1 MLKNYSCARI
11 LDGFQLVCF
20 LLNSLTNRNE
30 FDLLLVRRSFSM
42 EDQDRKKIILTLRW
56 TAIIVTSY
64 LILFGKGRVTDLHL
78 SNILIFIY
86 LLSNILLTFFPKRWF
101 SNLRLFYPLVLFD
114 TCVVS
119 FGMYLSEKMT
129 TDFYLVFF
137 LIIIFAS
144 ISRNFKLLMI
154 IGGITALLY
163 GVLLYSWGLLTN
175 EESSS
180 YTLRIPFIFIMTA
193 FYGYIVQTLTKEKR
207 HELTVSEDKYRGL
220 FENANDGIILLRNPQ
235 LQIADVNRE
244 VEKAIQY
251 TKGELLQKEVFD
263 LFGPEEAEKARDYFK
278 EVAEKGGGRT
288 DHLSLRKKDGAS
300 LEVDFSI
307 KRIDLGDE
315 SFYQIIFRDLTEQR
329 KLEKKIRESKRNLEA
344 IFDGIR
350 DQLSIQAPDYRIL
363 RVNRPVVEKYQT
375 TFEKLINRKCYEAY
389 FKRSEPCERCPVS
402 VSIKTKQ
409 PASSVM
415 KISEDQATLQI
426 FSYPIVDEKGKLLSV
441 IEYVKD
447 ITEEQRL
454 QEQLI
459 QSEKLAGI
467 GVLASGVA
475 HEINNPLSGII
486 GMAEIAL
493 EEEDPSK
500 KISYLTD
507 ILDCGQRINEIVK
520 GLRSYSRAAKK
531 EEFGQV
537 DLNGVL
543 EESLKM
549 VQLATKASSV
559 EVIKEFQTSERIQAN
574 IGEIQQVFTNLITNA
589 FQAMDG
595 KGGKLVLATRAS
607 EDFVE
612 VRISDNGM
620 GIPQK
625 YINQIFDAFF
635 TTKNPG
641 EGTGLGLNIVYRIVN
656 KYEGTIDVESR
667 EQMGTTFTI
676 KFPIRRVEG

>member
-1 MLKNYSCARI
+1 MLKDYSCVRI

-20 LLNSLTNRNE
+20 LLNSLTNRNK
-30 FDLLLVRRSFSM
+30 FDLSLIRRSFRM
-42 EDQDRKKIILTLRW
+42 EDQDRKRIILTLRW

-64 LILFGKGRVTDLHL
+64 LILFGKGRVTDLRL

-101 SNLRLFYPLVLFD
+101 SNLKLFYPLVLFD

-207 HELTVSEDKYRGL
+207 HELTISEDKYRGL

-244 VEKAIQY
+244 VEKATQY

-263 LFGPEEAEKARDYFK
+263 LFAPEEAEKARDYFK
-278 EVAEKGGGRT
+278 EVAEKEGGRT

-300 LEVDFSI
+300 LEVDLSI

-363 RVNRPVVEKYQT
+363 RVNRPVVEKYQI

-389 FKRSEPCERCPVS
+389 FRRSEPCERCPVS
-402 VSIKTKQ
+402 VSIETKQ

-415 KISEDQATLQI
+415 KISEDHATLQI

-507 ILDCGQRINEIVK
+507 ILECGQRINEIVK
-520 GLRSYSRAAKK
+520 GLRSYSRAAKR

-559 EVIKEFQTSERIQAN
+559 EVIKEFQTSEKIQAN
-574 IGEIQQVFTNLITNA
+574 MGEIQQVFTNLITNA

-595 KGGKLVLATRAS
+595 KGGKLVLATRS
-607 EDFVE
+607 LEDFVE
-612 VRISDNGM
+612 VKISDNGM

-676 KFPIRRVEG
+676 KFPARRVEG

>member
-1 MLKNYSCARI
+1 
-11 LDGFQLVCF
+11 
-20 LLNSLTNRNE
+20 
-30 FDLLLVRRSFSM
+30 M
-42 EDQDRKKIILTLRW
+42 EDQDRKRIILILRW

-64 LILFGKGRVTDLHL
+64 LILFSKGRVTDLHL

-86 LLSNILLTFFPKRWF
+86 LLSNVVLSFFPKRWF
-101 SNLRLFYPLVLFD
+101 SNLKLFYPLVLFD
-114 TCVVS
+114 TGVVS

-144 ISRNFKLLMI
+144 ISRNFKLLMV

-163 GVLLYSWGLLTN
+163 GVLLYSWGFLTK
-175 EESSS
+175 EEGSS

-207 HELTVSEDKYRGL
+207 QELTISEDKYRGL
-220 FENANDGIILLRNPQ
+220 FENANDGIILLRNPE
-235 LQIADVNRE
+235 LRIADVNRE
-244 VEKAIQY
+244 VENAMQY
-251 TKGELLQKEVFD
+251 TKAELLQKDVFD
-263 LFGPEEAEKARDYFK
+263 LFAPEEVEKARDYFK
-278 EVAEKGGGRT
+278 EVAEKEGGRT
-288 DHLSLRKKDGAS
+288 DHLSLMKKDGAS

-350 DQLSIQAPDYRIL
+350 DQVSIQAPDYRIL
-363 RVNRPVVEKYQT
+363 RVNRAVVENYQI

-389 FKRSEPCERCPVS
+389 FRRSEPCERCPVS
-402 VSIKTKQ
+402 VCIETKQ
-409 PASSVM
+409 PASSMM
-415 KISEDQATLQI
+415 KLSGDHTTLQI

-447 ITEEQRL
+447 VTQEQRL

-500 KISYLTD
+500 KESYLTD
-507 ILDCGQRINEIVK
+507 ILECGQRINEIVK

-531 EEFGQV
+531 EEFGPV

-549 VQLATKASSV
+549 VQLAIKANSV
-559 EVIKEFQTSERIQAN
+559 EVIKEFQASEKIQAN
-574 IGEIQQVFTNLITNA
+574 LGEVQQVFTNLITNA

-595 KGGKLVLATRAS
+595 KGGKLILSTRAL
-607 EDFVE
+607 EDFIE
-612 VRISDNGM
+612 VKVSDNGT

-625 YINQIFDAFF
+625 YLNQIFDAFF

-641 EGTGLGLNIVYRIVN
+641 EGTGLGLNIVYRIVS
-656 KYEGTIDVESR
+656 KYEGTIDVDSKER
-667 EQMGTTFTI
+667 MGTTFTI
-676 KFPIRRVEG
+676 KFPIWRAET